1 MARPR
6 SRCSEFDDRKRIDAP
21 SLAPNG
27 ADVRHHEVALR
38 EGPAERSVE
47 SLEGGQRIGE
57 LRASGWVV
65 DHCLDGPV
73 GADEREPDL
82 VGESVG
88 VLQGRVGVVGDPQP
102 QTGGYQGGPGF
113 ASLAV
118 LHGQHRRVGP

>member
-1 MARPR
+1 M
-6 SRCSEFDDRKRIDAP
+6 
-21 SLAPNG
+21 
-27 ADVRHHEVALR
+27 ALR

-118 LHGQHRRVGP
+118 LHGHHRRVGP